1 MMLTRSGIVVL
12 AALSLSVLGCVSP
25 QDNDNGADEDGEGG
39 SGGTSPAKG
48 GTSGKGGSG
57 GSSAKGGSGGDAS
70 EGGSPGSGGKQNSSG
85 GTQGSS
91 GGTQGSSGGSPG
103 SGGSQSPD
111 MGSPDMGGGS
121 GGSGGGPT
129 FTTVYNMVLKPGCG
143 CHTGANSP
151 GGLRMQTA
159 MAGYMALVGVDSMG
173 CTGEKRV
180 TAGDPTKSVLSLILK
195 AAVPN
200 CAMRKNTMP
209 KGKALLP
216 KAQVD
221 MVDAWI
227 MSGAAM

>member
-1 MMLTRSGIVVL
+1 MMLKRSGIVVV
-12 AALSLSVLGCVSP
+12 AALSLSLLQCVSP
-25 QDNDNGADEDGEGG
+25 QDNDNGGADDGDGGAGG
-39 SGGTSPAKG
+39 STAKG

-57 GSSAKGGSGGDAS
+57 GSSAKGGTLGSTGGTEAS
-70 EGGSPGSGGKQNSSG
+70 TG
-85 GTQGSS
+85 GTQGST
-91 GGTQGSSGGSPG
+91 GGTQGSTGGTQGSTGGTQGSTGGSPG
-103 SGGSQSPD
+103 SGGSD
-111 MGSPDMGGGS
+111 TPDMGGGS
-121 GGSGGGPT
+121 GGTAGGST
-129 FTTVYNMVLKPGCG
+129 FTTVYNMVIKPGCG

-173 CTGEKRV
+173 CTGMKRV

-195 AAVPN
+195 AAVPG

-209 KGKALLP
+209 KGKAVLP

-227 MSGAAM
+227 MDGAAM